1 MKATEKQLMK
11 VDGIGKGKTRKIVD
25 FIGMKF

>member
-1 MKATEKQLMK
+1 MKATEKQLMN
-11 VDGIGKGKTRKIVD
+11 VEGIGKTNARKIVD